1 MMEGTDFQQRTSLYE
16 LFNAITTIS
25 ETVRVV
31 CYNQIIY
38 DDQSLEPDEYLGLTL
53 GVRMASVVTLVEPM
67 YDQASILILDD
78 DGELIRHVF
87 HHYIDLS
94 DQNTRLQWLWLV

>member
-1 MMEGTDFQQRTSLYE
+1 MTEGTDFQQRTSIFD
-16 LFNAITTIS
+16 LFNAITTINA
-25 ETVRVV
+25 TVRVV

-38 DDQSLEPDEYLGLTL
+38 DDQCLEPDEYLGLTL
-53 GVRMASVVTLVEPM
+53 GVRMASAVTLVEPM
-67 YDQASILILDD
+67 YNQTSILILDD

-94 DQNTRLQWLWLV
+94 DQTTCLQWLWLV